1 LTATDQ
7 PQTVIR
13 QSVMRLRDAI
23 MLGDLRPGQKLI
35 EADLCRDM
43 GISRASLREALRAL
57 ETERL
62 VELVPN
68 RGPSVAKLGW
78 REIEEIHDVWSLLT
92 GEAVYRFA
100 GLATPSDI
108 VELAATVK
116 RLNQAVRARNALEQL
131 AATNAFFG
139 TIFDKCGNDVL
150 LSVVYALV
158 SRLNFLRA
166 QAFQHSGWS
175 ERSAR
180 EIEDIVTAMSARGAG
195 AARRATRRHIA
206 SACAAAKQVA
216 LQPRRPARQHDATPE
231 PMRSVVRRE
240 RTRRRRA

>member
-1 LTATDQ
+1 MATERR
-7 PQTVIR
+7 PTVIR
-13 QSVMRLRDAI
+13 QSVTHLRAAI

-35 EADLCRDM
+35 EADLCREM

-57 ETERL
+57 EGERL

-78 REIEEIHDVWSLLT
+78 REIEEIHDVWSVLT
-92 GEAVYRFA
+92 GEAVRRFA
-100 GLATPSDI
+100 ARATPDDL
-108 VELAATVK
+108 VELAGTVK
-116 RLNQAVRARNALEQL
+116 LLNKAVRARNWLEQL

-139 TIFDKCGNDVL
+139 AILDKCGNDVL
-150 LSVVYALV
+150 LDVVYSLV

-166 QAFQHSGWS
+166 QAFQQAGWA

-180 EIEDIVTAMSARGAG
+180 EIEEIVTAICKRNPATARA
-195 AARRATRRHIA
+195 ATRRHIA

-216 LQPRRPARQHDATPE
+216 LQGKPAPADEAPRRARG
-231 PMRSVVRRE
+231 
-240 RTRRRRA
+240 RRARA

>member
-1 LTATDQ
+1 MPTDQ
-7 PQTVIR
+7 PPTVIR
-13 QSVMRLRDAI
+13 QSVMHLRAAI

-35 EADLCRDM
+35 EADLCREM

-57 ETERL
+57 EAERL

-78 REIEEIHDVWSLLT
+78 REIEEIHDVWALLT
-92 GEAVYRFA
+92 GEAVRRFA
-100 GLATPSDI
+100 DLATPADI
-108 VELAATVK
+108 VELAGTVK
-116 RLNQAVRARNALEQL
+116 LLNRAVRARNSLEQL

-139 TIFDKCGNDVL
+139 AILDKCGNDVML
-150 LSVVYALV
+150 DVVYSLV

-166 QAFQHSGWS
+166 QAFQHAGWG

-180 EIEDIVTAMSARGAG
+180 EIEEIVTAICKRSPA
-195 AARRATRRHIA
+195 AARAATRRHIA

-216 LQPRRPARQHDATPE
+216 LQAKPAAPLEAPRR
-231 PMRSVVRRE
+231 VRG
-240 RTRRRRA
+240 RRARA